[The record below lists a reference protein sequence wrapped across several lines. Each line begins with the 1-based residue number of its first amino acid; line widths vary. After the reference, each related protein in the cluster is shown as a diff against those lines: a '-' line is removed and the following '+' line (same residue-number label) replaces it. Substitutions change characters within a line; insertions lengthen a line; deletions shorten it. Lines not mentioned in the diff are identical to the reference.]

1 MATRAGMCIFTGVVR
16 ILWGDTFLI
25 PKNIFEEANIDKTS
39 HCVFCSILIILIF
52 TTIEHIIKM
61 VIAQK
66 GDYKEQLTD
75 IKKDLKK
82 VTLMTTQIQQQL
94 NEKRRLNNEKNII
107 NNYYRNN
114 AFMQYFG
121 YSKL

>member
-1 MATRAGMCIFTGVVR
+1 MATRAGMCIFTGVVL

-25 PKNIFEEANIDKTS
+25 PKNIFEETNIDKIN
-39 HCVFCSILIILIF
+39 HCVFCSILIKLIF

-121 YSKL
+121 YSRL

>member
-1 MATRAGMCIFTGVVR
+1 MCIFTGVVLN
-16 ILWGDTFLI
+16 LWGDTFLI
-25 PKNIFEEANIDKTS
+25 PKNIFEEANIDKIS
-39 HCVFCSILIILIF
+39 HCVFYSILIILIF

-66 GDYKEQLTD
+66 CDYKEQLTA

-94 NEKRRLNNEKNII
+94 NEKK
-107 NNYYRNN
+107 
-114 AFMQYFG
+114 G
-121 YSKL
+121 D

>member
-1 MATRAGMCIFTGVVR
+1 MCIFTGVVL

-25 PKNIFEEANIDKTS
+25 PKNIFKEANIDKIS
-39 HCVFCSILIILIF
+39 HCVFYSILIILIF

-121 YSKL
+121 YSRL

>member
-1 MATRAGMCIFTGVVR
+1 
-16 ILWGDTFLI
+16 
-25 PKNIFEEANIDKTS
+25 
-39 HCVFCSILIILIF
+39 
-52 TTIEHIIKM
+52 M

-66 GDYKEQLTD
+66 GDYKEQVTD

-121 YSKL
+121 YSRL

>member
-1 MATRAGMCIFTGVVR
+1 MCIFTGVVLN
-16 ILWGDTFLI
+16 LWGDTFLM
-25 PKNIFEEANIDKTS
+25 PKNIFKEANIDKIS
-39 HCVFCSILIILIF
+39 HRVFYSILIILIF

-82 VTLMTTQIQQQL
+82 
-94 NEKRRLNNEKNII
+94 
-107 NNYYRNN
+107 
-114 AFMQYFG
+114 
-121 YSKL
+121 

>member
-1 MATRAGMCIFTGVVR
+1 MCIFTGVVL

-25 PKNIFEEANIDKTS
+25 PKNIFEETNIDKIS

-82 VTLMTTQIQQQL
+82 ITLMTTQIQQQL
-94 NEKRRLNNEKNII
+94 NEKMETK
-107 NNYYRNN
+107 
-114 AFMQYFG
+114 
-121 YSKL
+121 

>member
-1 MATRAGMCIFTGVVR
+1 M
-16 ILWGDTFLI
+16 
-25 PKNIFEEANIDKTS
+25 PKNIFKEANIDKIS
-39 HCVFCSILIILIF
+39 HRVFYSILIILIF

-82 VTLMTTQIQQQL
+82 
-94 NEKRRLNNEKNII
+94 
-107 NNYYRNN
+107 
-114 AFMQYFG
+114 
-121 YSKL
+121 

>member
-25 PKNIFEEANIDKTS
+25 PKNIFEEANIDKIS